1 MMSNNT
7 AYLVGFMGSGKSS
20 ILQHIQEKTE
30 FNTFDLDDIVEAEN
44 SESIENM
51 FKKFGEEFFR
61 QEEEKSFIKIQNM
74 PKTIIS
80 LGGGSL
86 ASDLIRNTVQQSEN
100 SFYLKNEF
108 RNLWQYIKNS
118 DRPLVDL
125 GEVEVMNIYHNR
137 LKSYEQCRNIVDM
150 SKHSLQE
157 ASKVIVAQLGWD

>member
-7 AYLVGFMGSGKSS
+7 AYLVGFMGYGKSS
-20 ILQHIQEKTE
+20 ILQLIQEKTE
-30 FNTFDLDDIVEAEN
+30 FNTIDLDDIVEAEN
-44 SESIENM
+44 SESIDNI

-74 PKTIIS
+74 PKTIVS

-108 RNLWQYIKNS
+108 RN
-118 DRPLVDL
+118 
-125 GEVEVMNIYHNR
+125 
-137 LKSYEQCRNIVDM
+137 
-150 SKHSLQE
+150 
-157 ASKVIVAQLGWD
+157 

>member
-1 MMSNNT
+1 
-7 AYLVGFMGSGKSS
+7 
-20 ILQHIQEKTE
+20 
-30 FNTFDLDDIVEAEN
+30 
-44 SESIENM
+44 M

-157 ASKVIVAQLGWD
+157 ASKIIVAQLGWD